1 MKKMTPEVIHSRRW
15 VTLAVLCLSLLLVVV
30 DSSIVNVAL
39 PTLSRVLH
47 ASTTSLQWITDA
59 YTLAVAGLLLTLGS
73 LGDRIGRQRLLAAG
87 LAVFGL
93 GSALAG
99 MSSSAG
105 QLIAFRVLMGI
116 GAAAIMP
123 ATLSILTSVFTNP
136 AERAKAIGAWSAV
149 AGLGVA
155 IGPSAGGWLLEHF
168 AWGSIFMVN
177 LPIVAVAL
185 AAGRFVIPPS
195 AGPRRKPLDPAGAV
209 LSIAGLLAVVYAI
222 IEAPQHGWLSG
233 TTVGIAAGGLVI
245 LAAWVAVELRSS
257 HPMVDLRVFANARFS
272 AASFAVTMIFF
283 ALFGWL
289 FLFTQ
294 QMQFVLGYSALQAG
308 VRTLPFAV
316 AMAATSAV
324 SAKLAARAGTKLSV
338 AAGLAF
344 MAAGF
349 GLMTTSTVHTGY
361 PFLALA
367 SVILAIGMGL
377 AMAPATESIMGSLPP
392 AQAGVGSAVN
402 DTTREIGGAIGIAVM
417 GSVASSVFSSHLHAS
432 LAHLPTSFADA
443 TGSLGAALTAARQAH
458 SASGQILAHAA
469 QHAFIT
475 GSDTA
480 VLAAVAAALLGA
492 LAAAAFLPARAGQTA
507 THTITTAPA
516 APATRPAPATMT
528 AQPAPA
534 ASVPATAVS
543 VPATAVSVPAT
554 AGPVPATAGRSA

>member
-1 MKKMTPEVIHSRRW
+1 MKKMTPEAIHARRW
-15 VTLAVLCLSLLLVVV
+15 ATLAVLCLSLLLVVV

-39 PTLSRVLH
+39 PTLSRALR

-73 LGDRIGRQRLLAAG
+73 LGDRIGRHRLLAAG

-123 ATLSILTSVFTNP
+123 ATLSILTNVFTNP

-155 IGPSAGGWLLEHF
+155 IGPSTGGWLLEHF

-195 AGPRRKPLDPAGAV
+195 ASPHRKPLDPAGAV

-233 TTVGIAAGGLVI
+233 TTVGIAARRPGHPRGLGGGRAAQ
-245 LAAWVAVELRSS
+245 LAPDGGPARLRQRPVQRGQLRGDHDLLRAVRLAVPVHPADAVRARLQRPAGRGAHLALRPGHGS
-257 HPMVDLRVFANARFS
+257 DLRR
-272 AASFAVTMIFF
+272 
-283 ALFGWL
+283 
-289 FLFTQ
+289 
-294 QMQFVLGYSALQAG
+294 LGQAG
-308 VRTLPFAV
+308 
-316 AMAATSAV
+316 
-324 SAKLAARAGTKLSV
+324 RAGRHQAIV

-402 DTTREIGGAIGIAVM
+402 DTTREIGGAVGVAVM

-432 LAHLPTSFADA
+432 LAHLPAGYAHAAS
-443 TGSLGAALTAARQAH
+443 SLGAALTAARQAH
-458 SASGQILAHAA
+458 NAGGQILAHAA

-480 VLAAVAAALLGA
+480 VLAAIAAALLGA
-492 LAAAAFLPARAGQTA
+492 LAAAVFLPARAAQTA
-507 THTITTAPA
+507 THTVTAPA
-516 APATRPAPATMT
+516 TQPAPATMI

-534 ASVPATAVS
+534 
-543 VPATAVSVPAT
+543 
-554 AGPVPATAGRSA
+554 GRIPVTAGRPA

>member
-1 MKKMTPEVIHSRRW
+1 MKTMTPENIHARRW
-15 VTLAVLCLSLLLVVV
+15 ATLAVLCLSLLLVVV

-39 PTLSRVLH
+39 PTLSRALH

-73 LGDRIGRQRLLAAG
+73 LGDRIGRHRLLAAG
-87 LAVFGL
+87 LATFGL

-99 MSSSAG
+99 LSSTAG

-123 ATLSILTSVFTNP
+123 ATLSILTNVFTNP
-136 AERAKAIGAWSAV
+136 AERAKAISAWAAV

-177 LPIVAVAL
+177 LPIIAVAL

-195 AGPRRKPLDPAGAV
+195 ASPQPKPLDPAGAV
-209 LSIAGLLAVVYAI
+209 LSIAGLLALVYAI
-222 IEAPQHGWLSG
+222 IEAPQHGWLSAS
-233 TTVGIAAGGLVI
+233 TLGIAAAGLVI
-245 LAAWVAVELRSS
+245 LAAWVVVELRSS

-308 VRTLPFAV
+308 VRTLPFAA
-316 AMAATSAV
+316 AMGIASAV
-324 SAKLAARAGTKLSV
+324 SAKLAARAGTKLAV

-349 GLMTTSTVHTGY
+349 GLMATSTVHTGY
-361 PFLALA
+361 LFLAPA

-402 DTTREIGGAIGIAVM
+402 DTTREIGGAVGVAVM
-417 GSVASSVFSSHLHAS
+417 GSAASSVFTSHLHTS
-432 LAHLPTSFADA
+432 LSHLPARYAHA
-443 TGSLGAALTAARQAH
+443 TGSLANALTAASHTRGPA
-458 SASGQILAHAA
+458 GQVLAHAA

-475 GSDTA
+475 GTDTA
-480 VLAAVAAALLGA
+480 MLAAIAAALLGS
-492 LAAAAFLPARAGQTA
+492 LAAVIFLPARAGQAT
-507 THTITTAPA
+507 THTG
-516 APATRPAPATMT
+516 PAPAQPTPAT
-528 AQPAPA
+528 AAAHAAQPATAAQAIPAVQPAPA
-534 ASVPATAVS
+534 SRI
-543 VPATAVSVPAT
+543 
-554 AGPVPATAGRSA
+554 PVTAGRPV